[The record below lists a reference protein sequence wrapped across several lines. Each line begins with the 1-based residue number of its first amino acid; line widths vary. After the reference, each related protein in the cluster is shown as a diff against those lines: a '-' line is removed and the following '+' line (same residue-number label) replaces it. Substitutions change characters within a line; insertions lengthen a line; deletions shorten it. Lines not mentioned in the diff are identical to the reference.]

1 MTFSIGVVL
10 CILETL
16 ETHETSRLPTSE
28 ELYVSSHAYSQVH
41 TYSRPAK
48 LNCLQ
53 FFGVLVLVLVYTCVH
68 VCTS

>member
-1 MTFSIGVVL
+1 MRPW
-10 CILETL
+10 
-16 ETHETSRLPTSE
+16 RLPTSE